1 MTFISNGMDTYK
13 DHDCNFFFL
22 QRLETIASLASYS
35 YMDSL
40 QLLHSLFPT
49 SRRSTL
55 LEERYFKW
63 AEHSSTIE
71 LRNKTASLA
80 HFQLLLTSTA
90 VFAAATTKVGV
101 LNLFFP
107 VVLDQKRK
115 ALFFCSF
122 FSLLGFSSPIIVFFA
137 WSQKDFF
144 LCGFIQPG
152 CLHCNC
158 MKTVQKF
165 DLMVDTKFCPEVWWL
180 LGMRVFLCMA
190 YC

>member
-1 MTFISNGMDTYK
+1 MAWIHTKTMIVI
-13 DHDCNFFFL
+13 FFFL
-22 QRLETIASLASYS
+22 QRIKTIASLASYS

-90 VFAAATTKVGV
+90 AFAEATTKVGV

-122 FSLLGFSSPIIVFFA
+122 SFLLLRLSSSTFHCSGTAF
-137 WSQKDFF
+137 
-144 LCGFIQPG
+144 
-152 CLHCNC
+152 CLHA
-158 MKTVQKF
+158 QHI
-165 DLMVDTKFCPEVWWL
+165 PA
-180 LGMRVFLCMA
+180 MA
-190 YC
+190 CSYMPYRYNSHMILASIF

>member
-1 MTFISNGMDTYK
+1 MFAEDQNDIHFQWHGYIQGPWL
-13 DHDCNFFFL
+13 FFVVFFL
-22 QRLETIASLASYS
+22 QRLETIVSLASYS

-71 LRNKTASLA
+71 LRNKTASLVL
-80 HFQLLLTSTA
+80 FQLLLTSTA
-90 VFAAATTKVGV
+90 AFAAATTKTGV

-107 VVLDQKRK
+107 VVLDQKKK

-122 FSLLGFSSPIIVFFA
+122 SFLLLGLSSLLTVFC
-137 WSQKDFF
+137 WWPCEDIF
-144 LCGFIQPG
+144 LCGFNQPLIKG
-152 CLHCNC
+152 NLYIIGLA
-158 MKTVQKF
+158 K
-165 DLMVDTKFCPEVWWL
+165 PE
-180 LGMRVFLCMA
+180 CKKN
-190 YC
+190 

>member
-13 DHDCNFFFL
+13 DHDCNFFL
-22 QRLETIASLASYS
+22 QRLETIVSLASYS

-63 AEHSSTIE
+63 AEHTSTIE

-80 HFQLLLTSTA
+80 YFQHLLTLTVA
-90 VFAAATTKVGV
+90 FAAVTTKTGV

-107 VVLDQKRK
+107 VMHDQRRK

-122 FSLLGFSSPIIVFFA
+122 SFLLLGLSSPLTVFFR
-137 WSQKDFF
+137 WPCEDSF
-144 LCGFIQPG
+144 LFCGFNQPLIKG
-152 CLHCNC
+152 NLYSIG
-158 MKTVQKF
+158 
-165 DLMVDTKFCPEVWWL
+165 PEPE
-180 LGMRVFLCMA
+180 CKKI
-190 YC
+190 